1 MTATKK
7 TADAT
12 GPGFTRAN
20 RMPICTREM
29 ADTSWH
35 IPDPLTQPDFY
46 ADVPTKRL
54 IAWVVDT
61 LVILGICLLILPFTA
76 FTGLFFFP
84 LLFLTVSF
92 IYRVATIARHS
103 ATWGMRLTAIE
114 FRTLRGDRFDLP
126 MAFLHTL
133 AYSVSWAITIFQVAS
148 VILMLST
155 ARGQGIGDHLLGT
168 VALNRRARA

>member
-1 MTATKK
+1 MT
-7 TADAT
+7 
-12 GPGFTRAN
+12 
-20 RMPICTREM
+20 
-29 ADTSWH
+29 DTTWH

-61 LVILGICLLILPFTA
+61 VVIIGFCLLILPFTA

-84 LLFLTVSF
+84 LLYLTVSF
-92 IYRVATIARHS
+92 IYRVITISGNS

-114 FRTLRGDRFDLP
+114 FRTAQGSRFDLQ

-133 AYSVSWAITIFQVAS
+133 GYSVSWAVMILQIAS
-148 VILMLST
+148 MILMLTSV
-155 ARGQGIGDHLLGT
+155 RGQGLSDHVLGT
-168 VALNRRARA
+168 VAINRRARS